1 MPSEDYASRDL
12 NTGDRL
18 LFPEIVRQI
27 WYQNG
32 YQLYDIAYASRRSQQ
47 KQNYRM
53 AILNNRA
60 KRDKVPLTDI
70 SEVLTFVAC

>member
-1 MPSEDYASRDL
+1 MPLASVEKPAISTKSS
-12 NTGDRL
+12 N
-18 LFPEIVRQI
+18 PASQI
-27 WYQNG
+27 WYQND

-47 KQNYRM
+47 KQNARM

-70 SEVLTFVAC
+70 SEILTFVAC